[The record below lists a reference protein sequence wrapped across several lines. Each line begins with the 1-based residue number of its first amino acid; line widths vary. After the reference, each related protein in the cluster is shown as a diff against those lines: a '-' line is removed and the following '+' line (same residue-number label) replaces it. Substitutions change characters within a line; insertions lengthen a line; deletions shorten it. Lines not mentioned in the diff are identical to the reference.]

1 MAESSDNAAAPASPA
16 PTSPLRSTASPS
28 AAPEPQAPADIE
40 ADDAASLAA
49 NAANIDD
56 RISSYTASLTSS
68 VTDYP
73 TEYGRRFHA
82 FRAGSYFGPNDEV
95 ELDRLDFNHTL
106 IVKLISYGE
115 KLFLA
120 PVPQEKTHRILDI
133 GTGTGIWAV
142 EAAEIFPNAEILG
155 NDLSAIQ
162 PAWCPPNVKFEID
175 DVESPWLYEHKFDF
189 IFCRYMCAAIG
200 DWPLLMKRAY
210 KNLNPGGW
218 VEFQDYNI
226 KFLTDDDTLN
236 EDHFASQWNKN
247 LMEACNAAGRNPNP
261 GYDLEKWVK
270 EAGFVD
276 VVVRKFKLPMGTWPK
291 DPYFKDLGLTNLI
304 QYLDGLDGFS
314 LRAFCDVLGWTKE
327 EVMVLLAHVRKEMKS
342 AKLHIYNDFHVVY
355 GRKPE
360 AEPEA
365 AS

>member
-1 MAESSDNAAAPASPA
+1 MAESSENAAAPASPA

-40 ADDAASLAA
+40 ADDAAS
-49 NAANIDD
+49 
-56 RISSYTASLTSS
+56 
-68 VTDYP
+68 
-73 TEYGRRFHA
+73 
-82 FRAGSYFGPNDEV
+82 V

-189 IFCRYMCAAIG
+189 IFCRYI
-200 DWPLLMKRAY
+200 
-210 KNLNPGGW
+210 NLKPGGW

-236 EDHFASQWNKN
+236 EEHFASQWNKN

-261 GYDLEKWVK
+261 GYELEKWVK

-342 AKLHIYNDFHVVY
+342 AKLHIYNDL
-355 GRKPE
+355 
-360 AEPEA
+360 
-365 AS
+365 

>member
-28 AAPEPQAPADIE
+28 AAPEPQAPAEIE
-40 ADDAASLAA
+40 ADDAAS
-49 NAANIDD
+49 
-56 RISSYTASLTSS
+56 
-68 VTDYP
+68 
-73 TEYGRRFHA
+73 
-82 FRAGSYFGPNDEV
+82 V

-189 IFCRYMCAAIG
+189 IFCRYI
-200 DWPLLMKRAY
+200 
-210 KNLNPGGW
+210 NLNPGGW

-236 EDHFASQWNKN
+236 EEHFASQWNEN

-291 DPYFKDLGLTNLI
+291 DPYFKYLGLTNLI

-342 AKLHIYNDFHVVY
+342 AKLHIYNDL
-355 GRKPE
+355 
-360 AEPEA
+360 
-365 AS
+365 

>member
-28 AAPEPQAPADIE
+28 AAPEPQAPAEIE
-40 ADDAASLAA
+40 ADDAAS
-49 NAANIDD
+49 
-56 RISSYTASLTSS
+56 
-68 VTDYP
+68 
-73 TEYGRRFHA
+73 
-82 FRAGSYFGPNDEV
+82 V

-189 IFCRYMCAAIG
+189 IFCRYI
-200 DWPLLMKRAY
+200 
-210 KNLNPGGW
+210 NLNPGGW

-236 EDHFASQWNKN
+236 EEHFASQWNEN
-247 LMEACNAAGRNPNP
+247 LMETCNAAGRNPNP

-291 DPYFKDLGLTNLI
+291 DPYFKYLGLTNLI

-342 AKLHIYNDFHVVY
+342 AKLHIYNDL
-355 GRKPE
+355 
-360 AEPEA
+360 
-365 AS
+365 